1 MHMRSC
7 TLAVDGTAI
16 AQTATANS
24 GGVWTFTPTG
34 LADGSHT
41 IVASETDAAGNT
53 GSASFSF
60 TLDTTAPV
68 VTQTVPSPATGTENP
83 GDTITVTLN
92 LSEVV
97 TVAGTPTLTLN
108 DGGTATY
115 AGGSGTN
122 TLTFTY
128 TVSASDSTVS
138 ELAITAVNMPNGA
151 TVKDAAGNIADL
163 SAAVTSF
170 PGLMVDPP
178 GTPVISSISPDTGVI
193 GDGITSATV
202 LSLAGTA
209 TADSTVSVYD
219 GATLLG
225 TATANGTGAW
235 SYTTGTLT
243 NGTHSFTATD
253 TVSGITSEPST
264 ALTVTVD
271 SVAPA
276 APTIASFSS
285 DSGITG
291 DGITDVN
298 ILTVAG
304 TAEAN
309 SIVCL

>member
-1 MHMRSC
+1 MSSWR
-7 TLAVDGTAI
+7 AK
-16 AQTATANS
+16 
-24 GGVWTFTPTG
+24 PTRP
-34 LADGSHT
+34 APPDP
-41 IVASETDAAGNT
+41 
-53 GSASFSF
+53 ASFSF

-163 SAAVTSF
+163 SAAVTPF

-193 GDGITSATV
+193 GDNITNDDAP
-202 LSLAGTA
+202 
-209 TADSTVSVYD
+209 
-219 GATLLG
+219 
-225 TATANGTGAW
+225 
-235 SYTTGTLT
+235 TLT
-243 NGTHSFTATD
+243 
-253 TVSGITSEPST
+253 
-264 ALTVTVD
+264 
-271 SVAPA
+271 
-276 APTIASFSS
+276 
-285 DSGITG
+285 
-291 DGITDVN
+291 
-298 ILTVAG
+298 G

-309 SIVCL
+309 STVKVYDGPPCWAQRRRTAAAPGATLRRR